1 MEIMQEDLQCSQVW
15 SVRKALEGREF
26 ASDIHSITIDGK
38 VGALIERDTMSF
50 PDVTN
55 LATIE
60 RERRRPII
68 FAKQLVLGLARRR
81 RRRTDAW
88 PPFTTLPRK
97 RKRP

>member
-1 MEIMQEDLQCSQVW
+1 
-15 SVRKALEGREF
+15 
-26 ASDIHSITIDGK
+26 
-38 VGALIERDTMSF
+38 MSF

-55 LATIE
+55 LVTIE

-68 FAKQLVLGLARRR
+68 FAKQLVLGLARR
-81 RRRTDAW
+81 TDAW